1 MFLST
6 PRAELIGPCIHKE
19 GIFGSGFSGEME
31 KIICI
36 TVFRAKMESI
46 FCWTALT
53 SANILLCL
61 LPPTHGL
68 QFPSIFWIGF
78 GFGWQPAGSLS
89 RAGAGEPRGCHL
101 FSCSSARPWGTGVC
115 PCLAESAS
123 PTALLPLSCWLGFT
137 LQQPSALIEH
147 GAYNWPSGLSPAN
160 SCLLT

>member
-1 MFLST
+1 
-6 PRAELIGPCIHKE
+6 
-19 GIFGSGFSGEME
+19 ME
-31 KIICI
+31 KIIRI

-101 FSCSSARPWGTGVC
+101 FSAPQRAPGVPVRVLVRLSLHPQLRSSHC
-115 PCLAESAS
+115 PVGWVSHSNSLQ
-123 PTALLPLSCWLGFT
+123 AL
-137 LQQPSALIEH
+137 
-147 GAYNWPSGLSPAN
+147 
-160 SCLLT
+160 